1 MSARPDFP
9 SAAGMPA
16 QLVLFEVFDPKST
29 NMVAIYDL
37 APRFVFDTRDGEARK
52 LIERDFTFNGKRYKI
67 TLKPTR
73 LQTAGGEVV
82 DRYLGEREQIVEEVI
97 RRLASNHNRVML
109 HGENRVRFPF
119 TVYEVMEELRRVKH
133 TYNRDEIREAITL
146 LNEVR
151 MKIES
156 LDDRKQPLLSAAAFP
171 VMAMRKGEEEDTDTF
186 VEFNPLVADAIRML
200 SFQQVSYE
208 LLMQIRDPVARWLM
222 KRLKIQIGATGEPV
236 HQMTARE
243 IRHNSGM
250 SEWKTTR
257 NLLRRVVRAVELLKQ
272 KGILRDIEA
281 SEQKTGKRKCDV
293 LFTLVASEDFVAQAT
308 SSKKLA
314 EDNLAEFRRL
324 TNGRDPAREFVQL
337 PGSDVYRLRDRLK
350 RRALTGPGPERARVA
365 GEPTRIRASG

>member
-1 MSARPDFP
+1 MVVRPEAPSSA
-9 SAAGMPA
+9 GTPA
-16 QLVLFEVFDPKST
+16 QLALFEVFDPKGT

-37 APRFVFDTRDGEARK
+37 APRFVFDTRDGEPRK
-52 LIERDFTFNGKRYKI
+52 LIERDFSFNGKRYKI

-73 LQTAGGEVV
+73 LQVDSGEVV

-109 HGENRVRFPF
+109 HGENKVRFPF
-119 TVYEVMEELRRVKH
+119 TIYEVMEELRRVKH
-133 TYNRDEIREAITL
+133 TYNRDEIRESVML

-156 LDDRKQPLLSAAAFP
+156 LDDRRQPLLSASAFP
-171 VMAMRKGEEEDTDTF
+171 VMAMRKGEEDDTDTF

-222 KRLKIQIGATGEPV
+222 KRLHVQIGATGEPV

-272 KGILRDIEA
+272 KGILHDVES
-281 SEQKTGKRKCDV
+281 SEQKMGKRKCDV
-293 LFTLVASEDFVAQAT
+293 LFTLVGADDFVAQAT
-308 SSKKLA
+308 SSKKFA
-314 EDNLAEFRRL
+314 EDNLAEFRRV
-324 TNGRDPAREFVQL
+324 TNGRDPGREFVPL
-337 PGSDVYRLRDRLK
+337 PSGEVYRLRDRLK
-350 RRALTGPGPERARVA
+350 RRALTGPAPERS
-365 GEPTRIRASG
+365 RIVGPPSRLQTMG